1 MITEVSQEL
10 FHAKCNEMYSE
21 SLKKSCVTDSF
32 KYLSIFFVTR
42 MISHITYCYTQTS
55 GLHQR

>member
-21 SLKKSCVTDSF
+21 SLFKKSCVTDSF
-32 KYLSIFFVTR
+32 KYLSIFL
-42 MISHITYCYTQTS
+42 SQE
-55 GLHQR
+55 